1 MPDFPS
7 SLVGTVQFASVAF
20 LFVLAITVI
29 AYYSLPGPR
38 TRALLLLVVSSL
50 VYLTM
55 APQGFLVLALVT
67 AVAYVSGMLI
77 EQRGDDRIGRV
88 GSLVGVVAV
97 VVLVA
102 GLALF
107 KYADSTI
114 AFVGRIAVLSE
125 LADDR
130 TLRLLLPLGMSF
142 WTFQAI
148 AYVVD
153 VRKGRTSA
161 ERDPLLFWLSVAY
174 FPIVSAGPITKI
186 QQLAPQFRE
195 KRAFDPDGIRSGLLL
210 MGRGFF
216 KKLMVADRLV
226 VFVDAV
232 YADPH
237 AFAWGSDGL
246 ILLIAS
252 CFFAIQLYMDFSGYS
267 DIVRGA
273 SRLFG
278 VEIPNNFRAPYF
290 ATSVRDFWRRWHI
303 SLMDWLKEYVYI
315 PLGGSRVG
323 EARRYA
329 NLLTVFA
336 VSGLWHGTGLTYLAW
351 GLLNGIY
358 QVAGGLLAPVNDR
371 IVRRLRIDRDSVG
384 HRAFRT
390 ALTFVLITIA
400 WVFFRAESLAD
411 GAYIVTRMFSPT
423 LWVLTDGSMLE
434 LGLTALDLTVA
445 LLSTII
451 VFTSEWVSL
460 RTDVL
465 AIITRRRVVFRWAVY
480 YALIFVI
487 LLFGAYGGAY
497 KASDFVYFKF

>member
-1 MPDFPS
+1 MPGFPS

-38 TRALLLLVVSSL
+38 TRAVLLLVVSSL
-50 VYLTM
+50 LYLTM

-67 AVAYVSGMLI
+67 TVAYVSGVLI
-77 EQRGDDRIGRV
+77 ERGDDRIGRTRSV
-88 GSLVGVVAV
+88 VGVVAV
-97 VVLVA
+97 VALVA

-107 KYADSTI
+107 KYADSTV
-114 AFVGRIAVLSE
+114 AFVGRIAALSS
-125 LADDR
+125 LAGDR
-130 TLRLLLPLGMSF
+130 TLRLVLPLGMSF

-174 FPIVSAGPITKI
+174 FPIVTAGPITKI
-186 QQLAPQFRE
+186 QQLGPQLRE

-237 AFAWGSDGL
+237 AFGGGSNGL
-246 ILLIAS
+246 ILFVAS

-278 VEIPNNFRAPYF
+278 VEIPNNFRGPYF
-290 ATSVRDFWRRWHI
+290 ATTVRDFWRRWHI

-315 PLGGSRVG
+315 PLGGNRVG
-323 EARRYA
+323 DARRYA
-329 NLLTVFA
+329 NLLAVFA

-358 QVAGGLLAPVNDR
+358 QVAGGLLAPLNER
-371 IVRRLRIDRDSVG
+371 IIRRLRIDRDSVG

-390 ALTFVLITIA
+390 ARTFVLITVS

-423 LWVLTDGSMLE
+423 LGVLTDGSLLE
-434 LGLTALDLTVA
+434 LGLTASDLAVA
-445 LLSTII
+445 LLSAVI
-451 VFTSEWVSL
+451 VFILEWASL
-460 RTDVL
+460 RTDAL
-465 AIITRRRVVFRWAVY
+465 TIITRRRVMVRWAVY
-480 YALIFVI
+480 YALILTIV
-487 LLFGAYGGAY
+487 LFGAYGGAY
-497 KASDFVYFKF
+497 RAADFVYFKF